1 MRMLLEQLRKWLRE
15 TGTSRQDLAEKLFV
29 SPVTVDGW
37 LLQRNPRP
45 IPLKKQAAIRA
56 LIAPGSDSGHVAVDF
71 NFTPEEWA
79 EITREIPDGVNKEEA
94 VKAKLLAFIRAAR
107 IGQ

>member
-1 MRMLLEQLRKWLRE
+1 MLLEQLRKWLRE

-71 NFTPEEWA
+71 CFTDEEWA
-79 EITREIPDGVNKEEA
+79 EITRDIPDGVNKEEA